1 MQRDVKSATTA
12 GLLGIFLG
20 AFGAHNWYLGEKNKG
35 IAHVCMMSGGIL
47 LEILVAAILPN
58 VVSFVMLVQMAWLF
72 TILTAVAGISM
83 FASGIWGLIEGIIIL
98 SQGDAGLAR
107 KGYAVAEPMSNYG
120 YGGQPMGG
128 YNQQMGYGQPGQPM
142 NNGMGM
148 NNMGNM
154 NGMNNMNMGG
164 NMNNMNNM
172 NGMDN
177 MNMGGGMNNMG
188 NNTNNFMNGTN
199 NNMNSGNGMDN
210 GGITVNNEGNTMNN
224 GGMNNKDENTGTEAN
239 NSNSGDNN
247 GQ

>member
-47 LEILVAAILPN
+47 LEIVAAAILPS
-58 VVSFVMLVQMAWLF
+58 VVSFVMLVQMTWLF
-72 TILTAVAGISM
+72 TILTAIAGVAM
-83 FASGIWGLIEGIIIL
+83 TASGIWGLIEGIMIIT
-98 SQGDAGLAR
+98 QGDAGLAR
-107 KGYAVAEPMSNYG
+107 KGYAVAEPMPNYG
-120 YGGQPMGG
+120 YGGQQMGG
-128 YNQQMGYGQPGQPM
+128 YNQQMGYNQPGQPMNNGYGMPM

-154 NGMNNMNMGG
+154 NG
-164 NMNNMNNM
+164 MNNM

-188 NNTNNFMNGTN
+188 NNMNGGN
-199 NNMNSGNGMDN
+199 DMNN
-210 GGITVNNEGNTMNN
+210 GGINANGEGNTMDN
-224 GGMNNKDENTGTEAN
+224 GETNDKNKNTDAEAN
-239 NSNSGDNN
+239 NSDSGDNN